1 MEEHGFEGSYS
12 SVQRWVKHWRLEHRA
27 AGEGYTEL
35 VWAPGVAQ
43 VDYGQAVTHTAG
55 ESQVVHILVVS
66 FPFSNT
72 RFVVC
77 SPGENAQCVCAG
89 LRAIFEHIGRV
100 PRRLVFDN
108 ATGVGH
114 RRRDGRVTETRV
126 FELFRL
132 HYECEIRFTNPYS
145 GNEKGNV
152 ENAVG
157 FLRRNFMVPLT
168 HTESL
173 AGLSKSML
181 EKCDRLLANKHYR
194 KGETIR
200 ELFTQDLQ
208 ACRRLPGVGFVPVV
222 WETRLADKVGNILV
236 GDNRYQ
242 VGSEHAGKRLQVGIG
257 DLDVTILDADGSHI
271 ACHKRVY
278 PKQASTVTTPV
289 KLLDGLIKRLGSWRE
304 SLLRGELPPVIVG
317 VLDEMWNQGDKP
329 GFRQFLRIIRTVSA
343 ETDYS
348 QTIDTTQRLIMAGRD
363 ITLDALLMATKRQA
377 HPDETQSNVADLS
390 VYDQLV
396 RQVAQ

>member
-1 MEEHGFEGSYS
+1 MRF
-12 SVQRWVKHWRLEHRA
+12 
-27 AGEGYTEL
+27 
-35 VWAPGVAQ
+35 
-43 VDYGQAVTHTAG
+43 AV
-55 ESQVVHILVVS
+55 V
-66 FPFSNT
+66 
-72 RFVVC
+72 R
-77 SPGENAQCVCAG
+77 
-89 LRAIFEHIGRV
+89 
-100 PRRLVFDN
+100 
-108 ATGVGH
+108 
-114 RRRDGRVTETRV
+114 
-126 FELFRL
+126 
-132 HYECEIRFTNPYS
+132 
-145 GNEKGNV
+145 
-152 ENAVG
+152 
-157 FLRRNFMVPLT
+157 
-168 HTESL
+168 
-173 AGLSKSML
+173 
-181 EKCDRLLANKHYR
+181 
-194 KGETIR
+194 
-200 ELFTQDLQ
+200 
-208 ACRRLPGVGFVPVV
+208 
-222 WETRLADKVGNILV
+222 ETRLADKVGNILV

-289 KLLDGLIKRLGSWRE
+289 KLLDGLIKRPGSWRE

-348 QTIDTTQRLIMAGRD
+348 QTIDTAQRLIMAGRD

-377 HPDETQSNVADLS
+377 HPDETQSNVVDLS